1 MVCQRCGA
9 KGLTEQKLC
18 PKCQQKEAKAMI
30 AQPSNKLFVATKLI
44 FKDIFRYGKSL
55 RRADYWYGTL
65 GLFLLDSLVYLL
77 VRSLDQVKW
86 HLYLTQSFRVLH
98 LLSEL
103 TSYLFTLMLVVT
115 FFVSLSAQVR
125 RLHDVGIASGWVLLG
140 FFPLTLPIL
149 LVLLCQPAKKGE
161 NTYLTEK
168 QNSVG
173 AAFYRMKGAIVLVL
187 LVTSLLVLLTT
198 QTAKRMFFQ
207 WQFEQAFEQLQTKGP
222 EYLE

>member
-1 MVCQRCGA
+1 MVDMVCQKCGA
-9 KGLTEQKLC
+9 KVVKDQKLC
-18 PKCQQKEAKAMI
+18 PKCQQKEAKATT
-30 AQPSNKLFVATKLI
+30 QPSNKLFAATKLI

-55 RRADYWYGTL
+55 SRADYWYGTL

-77 VRSLDQVKW
+77 IRSLDQVKW

-98 LLSEL
+98 LLSDL

-115 FFVSLSAQVR
+115 FFASLSAQVR
-125 RLHDVGIASGWVLLG
+125 RLHDAGIANGWVLLG
-140 FFPLTLPIL
+140 FFPITLPIL
-149 LVLLCQPAKKGE
+149 LVLLCQPAK
-161 NTYLTEK
+161 NTYLVEK

-173 AAFYRMKGAIVLVL
+173 AAFYRMKGAILIVL

-207 WQFEQAFEQLQTKGP
+207 WQLEQAFEQLQTKGP